1 MTVTEPVARR
11 LTADDPRLAPWRAF
25 LEAHARVS
33 RRLDEDLR
41 AEHDLSLAEYDA
53 LLNIAQAPD
62 RRIRMRQLS
71 DRVILSKSGVTRL
84 IDRLVA
90 DGLVERSACLAD
102 ARGAEAVL
110 TESGLARLRSGF
122 ANPPARHQRALPGT
136 DRGRRCRGHRSG
148 HAGRCGE
155 CRAGHCPTVCPRRHG
170 ARRSR
175 LTGRLRAV
183 SPSGPAAS
191 RTRAGRPGS
200 TPPVSR
206 RTDSS
211 RTTRRG
217 SMLWS

>member
-1 MTVTEPVARR
+1 MTATESAPRR

-33 RRLDEDLR
+33 RRLDEELR

-53 LLNIAQAPD
+53 LLTIAQAPG

-110 TESGLARLRSGF
+110 TETGL
-122 ANPPARHQRALPGT
+122 T
-136 DRGRRCRGHRSG
+136 
-148 HAGRCGE
+148 
-155 CRAGHCPTVCPRRHG
+155 
-170 ARRSR
+170 
-175 LTGRLRAV
+175 RLRAASGTHLRGITEHFLEPLSTTDVGALASAMRAISV
-183 SPSGPAAS
+183 S
-191 RTRAGRPGS
+191 AGPGS
-200 TPPVSR
+200 TCACGLDEAESVDPI
-206 RTDSS
+206 
-211 RTTRRG
+211 
-217 SMLWS
+217 